1 MTTIIS
7 EKLKELAIRLFDIN
21 AFKFGEFKIKS
32 GTISPV
38 YIDLRV
44 IISHPDVMV
53 ITFFFININKIIHFV
68 HTLIGWFI

>member
-1 MTTIIS
+1 MTPNVS
-7 EKLKELAIRLFDIN
+7 AKMKELAIRLFDIN

-53 ITFFFININKIIHFV
+53 MNDTIFLQTEINIYSMIYIRLV
-68 HTLIGWFI
+68 